1 MTPEQTLKG
10 IAVAIKTLTGVSIE
24 PEKYYLFE
32 HRFPEVIKE
41 FGLKDLSDLL
51 RHIETGED
59 KKLLS
64 RVTEKITT
72 HETRF
77 FRDESIFDALVEQI
91 IPEWKDRNAIV
102 GNEVQYPTLKIW
114 SAACSTGQETWSI
127 GMMIA
132 EFHSMLLRKTQIIA
146 TDISEESVARA
157 VDGKY
162 TEFEMSRGLPEK
174 FRTKYFDNTEGG
186 ARIKKTLM
194 PATDYRTTNLLQ
206 ESAPDKFDIIFCR
219 NVAYYFAPEA
229 REKLFRKMQGALKA
243 DGVLIL
249 GSAESLSGILSDY
262 VLREFGL
269 ARYYELN
276 AANVTIFAR
285 KKPSNA

>member
-1 MTPEQTLKG
+1 MTSDQTLKG
-10 IAVAIKTLTGVSIE
+10 IAVVIKTLTGVNIE
-24 PEKYYLFE
+24 PDKYYLFE
-32 HRFPEVIKE
+32 HRFPEILKE
-41 FGLKDLSDLL
+41 FGLKDLADLL
-51 RHIETGED
+51 KHIENGQD

-102 GNEVQYPTLKIW
+102 GNDIQYPPLKIW

-127 GMMIA
+127 GMMLA
-132 EFHSMLLRKTQIIA
+132 EFHPMLVRKTQIIA
-146 TDISEESVARA
+146 TDISGETVERA
-157 VDGKY
+157 IDGKY

-174 FRTKYFDNTEGG
+174 FRAKYFENTEGG
-186 ARIKKTLM
+186 ARIKKFLL
-194 PATDYRTTNLLQ
+194 PATEFRTLNLLQ
-206 ESAPDKFDIIFCR
+206 DPAPDRFDIIFCR

-229 REKLFRKMQGALKA
+229 RETLFKKMQGALKK
-243 DGVLIL
+243 DGVLVL

-269 ARYYELN
+269 ARYYEMN
-276 AANVTIFAR
+276 TANVTIFAR
-285 KKPSNA
+285 KKN

>member
-1 MTPEQTLKG
+1 MTPDQVLRG
-10 IAVAIKTLTGVSIE
+10 IAVVIKTLTGVNIE

-32 HRFPEVIKE
+32 HRFPELLKE
-41 FGLKDLSDLL
+41 FGLKDLADLL
-51 RHIETGED
+51 QHIEHGLD

-91 IPEWKDRNAIV
+91 IPEWKDRNAIM
-102 GNEVQYPTLKIW
+102 GAEIQYPPLKIW
-114 SAACSTGQETWSI
+114 SAACSTGQEVYSI

-132 EFHSMLLRKTQIIA
+132 EFHPQLLRKTQIIA
-146 TDISEESVARA
+146 TDISEESVTSAA
-157 VDGKY
+157 AGMY
-162 TEFEMSRGLPEK
+162 TEFELTRGLPEK
-174 FRTKYFDNTEGG
+174 YREKYFEKAEKGAAVKKALLPAVEFRT
-186 ARIKKTLM
+186 M
-194 PATDYRTTNLLQ
+194 NLLQ
-206 ESAPDKFDIIFCR
+206 DPAPDRFDFIFCR

-229 REKLFRKMQGALKA
+229 RAKLFSKMQAALKK
-243 DGVLIL
+243 DGVLVL
-249 GSAESLSGILSDY
+249 GSAESLSGVLTDY

-276 AANVTIFAR
+276 TENVTMFAR
-285 KKPSNA
+285 KK